1 MDFKWHI
8 EKESLFFGFNGL
20 FIYPKIFK
28 YNGFWKTLDLIGNIK
43 EIIEK
48 NSMISYGWD
57 IEKVIGKQKSIRK
70 Y

>member
-48 NSMISYGWD
+48 NSMISYG
-57 IEKVIGKQKSIRK
+57 
-70 Y
+70 